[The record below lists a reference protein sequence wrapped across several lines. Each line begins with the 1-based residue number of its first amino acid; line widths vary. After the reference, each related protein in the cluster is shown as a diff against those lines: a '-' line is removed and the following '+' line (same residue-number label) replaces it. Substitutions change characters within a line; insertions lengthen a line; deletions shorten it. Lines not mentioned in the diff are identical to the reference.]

1 MSRPQLHSV
10 NNGKTN
16 GAVLLGGR
24 ELSLTLDRQTHALLT
39 SMAKLYQ
46 NTTPLG
52 LAQMLLHNA
61 IHELA
66 IAAAQE
72 RIALNLC
79 NLFAR
84 AVWR

>member
-1 MSRPQLHSV
+1 MSPQLHSV
-10 NNGKTN
+10 SNGSKN

-24 ELSLTLDRQTHALLT
+24 EVALTLDRQTYALLT

-46 NTTPLG
+46 STTPLG
-52 LAQMLLHNA
+52 LAHVLLHNA

-66 IAAAQE
+66 IQAAQE
-72 RIALNLC
+72 RVAMNLC
-79 NLFAR
+79 NLFAC